1 MLRKTVLL
9 STLLLSACGDGLS
22 SPPHI
27 VSIEPQEVMH
37 GEAAK
42 LAIKLDAPLPV
53 KIDYGRKTATLLS
66 PPTLRI
72 GGQDV
77 VIDGLNEED
86 GTLLAT
92 LPTGLSEG
100 TQDVRLVLGD
110 GHEAVG
116 TEGLTVLPRPP
127 LLEAGNVD
135 SGNGAENPKPLVTN
149 VRIEP
154 IADQVLGVP
163 FDISLRAEGP
173 EAARFEGRV
182 QITTSKG
189 RVSPNVSS
197 PFVDGLGK
205 ERIVLDKPGNT
216 VLTVRLGDTIIVRSN
231 AFKVSPH

>member
-9 STLLLSACGDGLS
+9 STLLLSACGDSLS

-27 VSIEPQEVMH
+27 VSIEPQEVVH

-77 VIDGLNEED
+77 LIDGLNEED

-92 LPTGLSEG
+92 VPTGLSEG

-110 GHEAVG
+110 GHEALG

-127 LLEAGNVD
+127 DLAAGAVD
-135 SGNGAENPKPLVTN
+135 SGNGAGGPKLLITN

-154 IADQVLGVP
+154 IPDQVRGVP
-163 FDISLRAEGP
+163 FDISLQAEGP

-182 QITTSKG
+182 QLTTSKG
-189 RVSPNVSS
+189 RVSPNMSG
-197 PFVDGLGK
+197 PFVDGVGK
-205 ERIVLDKPGNT
+205 QRIVLDKPGSV
-216 VLTVRLGDTIIVRSN
+216 VLTVRVGDSVIAQSN